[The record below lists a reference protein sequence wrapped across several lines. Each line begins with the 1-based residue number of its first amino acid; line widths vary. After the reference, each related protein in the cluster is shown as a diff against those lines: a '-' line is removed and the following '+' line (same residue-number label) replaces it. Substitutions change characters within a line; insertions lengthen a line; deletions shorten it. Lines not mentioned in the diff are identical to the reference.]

1 MGVGCVC
8 SLGGGVGGN
17 GGAVGV
23 GVVCVCVRA
32 GVVSAAHHVFGITMA
47 DSFVIFILYHPFRMC
62 IYGKYGHRTN
72 KNGDGR
78 VGGAG
83 GGEGDGRGYLRLLGV
98 NEEIAAVR
106 RGTLVDTKRPQAVVR
121 VPFFYVA

>member
-17 GGAVGV
+17 GGAV

-47 DSFVIFILYHPFRMC
+47 DSSLSLSCIIPFGCVYMESMD
-62 IYGKYGHRTN
+62 IERT
-72 KNGDGR
+72 KTVM
-78 VGGAG
+78 VGWGARGAG
-83 GGEGDGRGYLRLLGV
+83 
-98 NEEIAAVR
+98 
-106 RGTLVDTKRPQAVVR
+106 RGTTGGI
-121 VPFFYVA
+121 